1 MASDAHTRRWERRPV
16 DFPIKIAVYRDAD
29 KVLVP
34 GQVTELS
41 EGGMALYA
49 GISLQPGDLFE
60 AEFELPVRRT
70 IQAVVRTR
78 DGFSF
83 GAEFVEPL
91 PE

>member
-1 MASDAHTRRWERRPV
+1 MASNANTRRWERRPV

-41 EGGMALYA
+41 EGGMTLYA
-49 GISLQPGDLFE
+49 GMSLQPGDLFE
-60 AEFELPVRRT
+60 AEFEQPVHRT

-83 GAEFVEPL
+83 GAEFLEPL
-91 PE
+91 PD

>member
-1 MASDAHTRRWERRPV
+1 MASDAHTRRWERHPV

-29 KVLVP
+29 KVLIP

-41 EGGMALYA
+41 EGGMTLYA
-49 GISLQPGDLFE
+49 GMSLQPGDLFE
-60 AEFELPVRRT
+60 AEFELPTPRT

-83 GAEFVEPL
+83 GVEFIQPL
-91 PE
+91 S